1 MASDTP
7 TIGAPKVWFIT
18 GISRGFGRELA
29 QAVLDQGQTVIGTTR
44 NGESDLPPH
53 HSLHV
58 LPLDV
63 TDAAQVRDA
72 VTRAHALH
80 GRLDVVVNNAG
91 YGLLG
96 AVEDADTTATRQ
108 MFEVNFFGAVAV
120 MQAALPLMR
129 ARRSGHIVNITSI
142 AGLAPG
148 VGSGL
153 YAASKFALEGVS
165 LSLAQEVAPLGI
177 GVTLVEPGAFR
188 TDFLTEQSLRVTGSD
203 IADYAATAGAA
214 VARLQAQNGQQPGD
228 PARGARAIVAA
239 VLSPNPPRHLVL
251 GTDAWNRVQ
260 ARQQAFTADLAG
272 WRDVTLGTDFPV

>member
-1 MASDTP
+1 MVNDTQQ
-7 TIGAPKVWFIT
+7 VWFIT
-18 GISRGFGRELA
+18 GVSRGFGRELA
-29 QAVLDQGQTVIGTTR
+29 RTLLDQGQVVIGTTR
-44 NGESDLPPH
+44 DGRSDLPADGR
-53 HSLHV
+53 LHI

-63 TDAAQVRDA
+63 TDAAQVKETVA
-72 VTRAHALH
+72 KAHALH

-96 AVEDADTTATRQ
+96 AVEDADTAATRQ
-108 MFEVNFFGAVAV
+108 MFEVNFFGALAV

-177 GVTLVEPGAFR
+177 GITLVEPGAFR
-188 TDFLTEQSLRVTGSD
+188 TDFLTDHSLRLTGAP

-214 VARLQAQNGQQPGD
+214 VARLQALNGRQPGD
-228 PARGARAIVAA
+228 PVLAARAIVAA
-239 VLSPNPPRHLVL
+239 VRSPNPPQHLVL

-260 ARQQAFTADLAG
+260 ARQEAFTTNLAD
-272 WRDVTLGTDFPV
+272 WRSVALSTDFPA

>member
-1 MASDTP
+1 MVNDTQQ
-7 TIGAPKVWFIT
+7 VWFIT
-18 GISRGFGRELA
+18 GVSRGFGRELA
-29 QAVLDQGQTVIGTTR
+29 RTLLDQGQVVIGTTR
-44 NGESDLPPH
+44 DGQSDLPADGR
-53 HSLHV
+53 LHI

-63 TDAAQVRDA
+63 TDAAQVKETVA
-72 VTRAHALH
+72 KAHALH

-108 MFEVNFFGAVAV
+108 MFEVNFFGALAV

-177 GVTLVEPGAFR
+177 GITLVEPGAFR
-188 TDFLTEQSLRVTGSD
+188 TDFLTDHSLRLTGAP

-214 VARLQAQNGQQPGD
+214 VARLQALNGRQPGD
-228 PARGARAIVAA
+228 PVLAARAIVAA
-239 VLSPNPPRHLVL
+239 VRSPNPPLHLVL

-260 ARQQAFTADLAG
+260 ARQEAFTANLAD
-272 WRDVTLGTDFPV
+272 WRTVTLGTDFPA

>member
-1 MASDTP
+1 MVNDTQQ
-7 TIGAPKVWFIT
+7 VWFIT
-18 GISRGFGRELA
+18 GVSRGFGKELA
-29 QAVLDQGQTVIGTTR
+29 RTLLDQGQVVIGTTR
-44 NGESDLPPH
+44 DGQSDLPADGR
-53 HSLHV
+53 LHV

-63 TDAAQVRDA
+63 TDAAQVKDTVA
-72 VTRAHALH
+72 KAHALH

-96 AVEDADTTATRQ
+96 AVEDGDTAATRH
-108 MFEVNFFGAVAV
+108 MFEVNFFGALAV
-120 MQAALPLMR
+120 MQASLPLMR
-129 ARRSGHIVNITSI
+129 ARRAGHIVNITSI

-177 GVTLVEPGAFR
+177 GITLVEPGAFR
-188 TDFLTEQSLRVTGSD
+188 TDFLTDHSLRLTGAP

-214 VARLQAQNGQQPGD
+214 VARLQALNGRQPGD
-228 PARGARAIVAA
+228 PALAARAIVAA
-239 VLSPNPPRHLVL
+239 VRSPNPPLHLVL

-260 ARQQAFTADLAG
+260 ARQEAFTANLAD
-272 WRDVTLGTDFPV
+272 WRPVALSTDFPA

>member
-1 MASDTP
+1 MVNDTQQ
-7 TIGAPKVWFIT
+7 VWFIT
-18 GISRGFGRELA
+18 GVSRGFGRELA
-29 QAVLDQGQTVIGTTR
+29 RTLLDQGQVVIGTTR
-44 NGESDLPPH
+44 DGRSDLPADGR
-53 HSLHV
+53 LHI

-63 TDAAQVRDA
+63 TDAAQVKETVA
-72 VTRAHALH
+72 KAHALH

-96 AVEDADTTATRQ
+96 AVEDADTAATRQ
-108 MFEVNFFGAVAV
+108 MFEVNFFGALAV

-177 GVTLVEPGAFR
+177 GITLVEPGAFR
-188 TDFLTEQSLRVTGSD
+188 TDFLTDHSLRLTGAP

-214 VARLQAQNGQQPGD
+214 VARLQALNGRQPGD
-228 PARGARAIVAA
+228 PVLAARAIVAA
-239 VLSPNPPRHLVL
+239 VRSPNPPQHLVL

-260 ARQQAFTADLAG
+260 ARQEAFTANLAG
-272 WRDVTLGTDFPV
+272 WRPVTLGTDFPA

>member
-1 MASDTP
+1 MRIMVNDTQQ
-7 TIGAPKVWFIT
+7 VWFIT
-18 GISRGFGRELA
+18 GVSRGFGKELA
-29 QAVLDQGQTVIGTTR
+29 RTLLDQGQVVIGTTR
-44 NGESDLPPH
+44 NGQSDLPADGR
-53 HSLHV
+53 LHV

-63 TDAAQVRDA
+63 TDTAQVKETVA
-72 VTRAHALH
+72 KAHALH

-96 AVEDADTTATRQ
+96 AVEDADTAATRH
-108 MFEVNFFGAVAV
+108 MFEVNFFGPLAV

-129 ARRSGHIVNITSI
+129 ARRSGHIINITSI

-177 GVTLVEPGAFR
+177 GITLVEPGAFR
-188 TDFLTEQSLRVTGSD
+188 TDFLTDHSLRLTGTP

-214 VARLQAQNGQQPGD
+214 VARLQALN
-228 PARGARAIVAA
+228 
-239 VLSPNPPRHLVL
+239 
-251 GTDAWNRVQ
+251 
-260 ARQQAFTADLAG
+260 
-272 WRDVTLGTDFPV
+272 

>member
-1 MASDTP
+1 MVNDTQQ
-7 TIGAPKVWFIT
+7 VWFIT
-18 GISRGFGRELA
+18 GISRGFGKELA
-29 QAVLDQGQTVIGTTR
+29 RTLLDQGQVVIGTTR
-44 NGESDLPPH
+44 DGQSDLPADGR
-53 HSLHV
+53 SHV

-63 TDAAQVRDA
+63 TDTAQVKETVA
-72 VTRAHALH
+72 KAHALH

-96 AVEDADTTATRQ
+96 AVEDADTAATRH
-108 MFEVNFFGAVAV
+108 MFEVNFFGALAV

-177 GVTLVEPGAFR
+177 GITLVEPGAFR
-188 TDFLTEQSLRVTGSD
+188 TDFLTDHSLRLTGAP
-203 IADYAATAGAA
+203 ITDYAATAGAA
-214 VARLQAQNGQQPGD
+214 VARLQALNGRQPGD
-228 PARGARAIVAA
+228 PVLAARAIVAA
-239 VLSPNPPRHLVL
+239 VRSPNPPLHLVL

-260 ARQQAFTADLAG
+260 ARQEAFTTNLAD
-272 WRDVTLGTDFPV
+272 WRSVALSTDFPA

>member
-7 TIGAPKVWFIT
+7 TTDAPKVWFIT

-29 QAVLDQGQTVIGTTR
+29 RAVLDQGQVVIGTTR
-44 NGESDLPPH
+44 DGQGDLPH
-53 HSLHV
+53 HERLHV

-63 TDAAQVRDA
+63 TDAAQVREA
-72 VTRAHALH
+72 VTNAHALH

-96 AVEDADTTATRQ
+96 AVEDAETTATRQ
-108 MFEVNFFGAVAV
+108 MFEVNFFGALAV

-129 ARRSGHIVNITSI
+129 AQRSGHIVNITSI

-188 TDFLTEQSLRVTGSD
+188 TDFLTDQSLRVTGGG
-203 IADYAATAGAA
+203 IADYATTAGAA

-260 ARQQAFTADLAG
+260 ARQQAFAANLAE
-272 WRDVTLGTDFPV
+272 WRAVTLGTDFPA

>member
-1 MASDTP
+1 MTTDGVTGGQK
-7 TIGAPKVWFIT
+7 IWFIT
-18 GISRGFGRELA
+18 GVSRGFGRELA
-29 QAVLDQGQTVIGTTR
+29 RTLLDQGQVVIGTTR
-44 NGESDLPPH
+44 DGRSDLPEDAR
-53 HSLHV
+53 LHV

-63 TDAAQVRDA
+63 TDAAQVKETVA
-72 VTRAHALH
+72 TAHALR

-96 AVEDADTTATRQ
+96 AVEGADTAATRQ
-108 MFEVNFFGAVAV
+108 MFEVNFFGALAV

-153 YAASKFALEGVS
+153 YAASKCALEGVS

-177 GVTLVEPGAFR
+177 RVTLVEPGAFR
-188 TDFLTEQSLRVTGSD
+188 TDFLTDHSLRVTGAGID
-203 IADYAATAGAA
+203 DYAATAGAA
-214 VARLQAQNGQQPGD
+214 VARLQALNGGQPGD
-228 PARGARAIVAA
+228 PALAARAIAAA
-239 VLSPNPPRHLVL
+239 VRSPHPPLHLVL

-260 ARQQAFTADLAG
+260 ARQEAFTANLTD
-272 WRDVTLGTDFPV
+272 WREVTLGTDFPT